1 MGLPPWTGSS
11 SQRFV
16 LVTGSNSGLGLATC
30 ERLIDEFLTSPT
42 RDPLSHLIIVASTR
56 SPRKTAETINY
67 LRQHLQNLAKTS
79 TELEKRASSQSK
91 EYQWRDAVARVHFLG
106 AEVDLCDL
114 RGIYKFAAQLRGD
127 EGGLSSPDTEDGR
140 PGLKSVTIPRL
151 DVLYLNAGIGGWTGI
166 PWVLAIYKAIVGI
179 PDSFSYWKWF
189 NFPSP
194 AAVVPHQSSFN
205 KSTNGKT
212 EVLTNGDVAEEPPLG
227 QVFCANVFGHYLL
240 THELMPLLST
250 SLDRE
255 PGDRARVVWV
265 STLEPDPT
273 DISMD
278 DLQGFTASNPYY
290 GSKRVTDL
298 LAITAK
304 LPAIQPINSDF
315 FAMRDSIAPKPESD
329 SEAEIKLVRPE
340 FYVIQPGVLH
350 TNISGMNPFAAFFM
364 ALGFYIARVLGSV
377 WHPIVGYLG
386 AVAPVW
392 LGLADQSMLD
402 SLDTRAGSEGKV
414 KWGSS
419 TDWWAK
425 ERVRMTEVVG
435 WGWSGYVGEKGEK
448 RGRAP
453 HAVDLTPEAREE
465 FVADGR
471 VVWAYLEGL
480 RREWE
485 ARLKVGDA
493 SAR

>member
-1 MGLPPWTGSS
+1 M
-11 SQRFV
+11 
-16 LVTGSNSGLGLATC
+16 ATC
-30 ERLIDEFLTSPT
+30 ERLIDEFLTSPS

-56 SPRKTAETINY
+56 SPRKTAETINS
-67 LRQHLQNLAKTS
+67 LRQHLQTLAKTS
-79 TELEKRASSQSK
+79 TELEKR
-91 EYQWRDAVARVHFLG
+91 DAVGRVHFLG

-114 RGIYKFAAQLRGD
+114 RGIYKFAAQIRGE
-127 EGGLSSPDTEDGR
+127 EGGLSSPDTKDGR
-140 PGLKSVTIPRL
+140 PGLKNVIIPRL

-194 AAVVPHQSSFN
+194 AAVVRHQSSFN
-205 KSTNGKT
+205 KSASPQA
-212 EVLTNGDVAEEPPLG
+212 ERLTNGDVEEEPPLG
-227 QVFCANVFGHYLL
+227 EVFCANVFGHYLL

-255 PGDRARVVWV
+255 PGDRARVIWV
-265 STLEPDPT
+265 STLEPDPS

-298 LAITAK
+298 LATTAK
-304 LPAIQPINSDF
+304 LPALQPINNDF
-315 FAMRDSIAPKPESD
+315 FSMRDSITPKPD
-329 SEAEIKLVRPE
+329 SETEAEIKLVRPE
-340 FYVIQPGVLH
+340 FYVTQPGILH

-377 WHPIVGYLG
+377 WHPIAGYLG

-402 SLDTRAGSEGKV
+402 ALETRSGPDGKI

-435 WGWSGYVGEKGEK
+435 WGWTGYVGEKGEK
-448 RGRAP
+448 KGRAP

-471 VVWAYLEGL
+471 VVWGYLEGL

-485 ARLKVGDA
+485 GRLKVGDA
-493 SAR
+493 SER

>member
-42 RDPLSHLIIVASTR
+42 RDPLSHLIIVVSTR
-56 SPRKTAETINY
+56 SPRKTAETINS
-67 LRQHLQNLAKTS
+67 LRQHLQTLAKTS
-79 TELEKRASSQSK
+79 TELEQRASSQTK
-91 EYQWRDAVARVHFLG
+91 EYQLRDAVGRVHFLG

-114 RGIYKFAAQLRGD
+114 RGIYKFASQIRGQ
-127 EGGLSSPDTEDGR
+127 EGGLSSPDIEDGR
-140 PGLKSVTIPRL
+140 PGLKNVIIPRL

-194 AAVVPHQSSFN
+194 AAVVRHQSSFN
-205 KSTNGKT
+205 KYTNAQT
-212 EVLTNGDVAEEPPLG
+212 ESLTNGDLTEEPPLG
-227 QVFCANVFGHYLL
+227 EVFCANVFGHYLL
-240 THELMPLLST
+240 AHELMPLLST

-255 PGDRARVVWV
+255 PGDRARVIWV
-265 STLEPDPT
+265 STLEPNPT

-298 LAITAK
+298 LSITAK
-304 LPAIQPINSDF
+304 LPAIQPINNDF

-329 SEAEIKLVRPE
+329 DEAEIKLVRPE
-340 FYVIQPGVLH
+340 FYVTQPGILH

-364 ALGFYIARVLGSV
+364 ALGFYIARVLGGV

-402 SLDTRAGSEGKV
+402 SLDTRAGPEGKI

-419 TDWWAK
+419 TDWWAN

-448 RGRAP
+448 KGRAP

-471 VVWAYLEGL
+471 VVWGYLEGL

-485 ARLKVGDA
+485 GRLKVGDA
-493 SAR
+493 A